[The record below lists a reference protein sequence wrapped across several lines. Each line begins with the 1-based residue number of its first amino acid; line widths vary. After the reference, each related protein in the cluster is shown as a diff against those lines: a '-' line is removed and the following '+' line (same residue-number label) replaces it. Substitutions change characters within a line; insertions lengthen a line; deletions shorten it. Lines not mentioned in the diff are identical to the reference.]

1 MEHSRESHATAVDSL
16 CRLCGSINVSMKKG
30 KRIHYVKPTKCSSMK
45 DKLLFCNIDIQNDTP
60 EFHSQYLCD
69 KCRCKVN
76 NCIRR
81 TSVQTKKTLTNLFE
95 STAGIW
101 CAYDK
106 DITIESCCVCSEKIR
121 LSVGVCKKER
131 DIPVNNTQYTGCLP
145 PKKKAYQGGYNFNPL
160 PGVF

>member
-106 DITIESCCVCSEKIR
+106 DNTIESYSVCSEKIR
-121 LSVGVCKKER
+121 LSVGPYPRCIA
-131 DIPVNNTQYTGCLP
+131 IPVFTVKLTASDNS
-145 PKKKAYQGGYNFNPL
+145 
-160 PGVF
+160 